1 MVHFA
6 SYPLPMAPF
15 SPLLSW
21 RKTIL
26 QAQGNRKRNSVGEP
40 TLKMFGFWKVQK
52 VFDVL
57 VVPASFGKTPF
68 IQTAGSPVNLPPFKL
83 EREIEGGSCV
93 SSQGNIFAGCTL
105 LHFGSLQFFA
115 AEEKEPQKAM
125 AAIA

>member
-26 QAQGNRKRNSVGEP
+26 QAQGNRKRNSVGS

-57 VVPASFGKTPF
+57 LVPEFVWEDAPF
-68 IQTAGSPVNLPPFKL
+68 FRQLDLAVNLPAFF
-83 EREIEGGSCV
+83 REVGG
-93 SSQGNIFAGCTL
+93 
-105 LHFGSLQFFA
+105 
-115 AEEKEPQKAM
+115 KRD
-125 AAIA
+125 